1 MNFELTGTL
10 TEVFDTQ
17 NITDTFQKRDIVVE
31 TSTTDAQGKEY
42 FETIK
47 FQLTQ
52 DRCDL
57 ISDFG
62 IGEEITVH
70 FNIKGSKWDKGDKP
84 VYFVNLDAWRLE
96 STSTG
101 GQKGGQEGGQKV
113 QEDEVPNNDV
123 DPDQDLPFIITIFLT
138 VGSMITMMF

>member
-1 MNFELTGTL
+1 MSYQLTGTL

-57 ISDFG
+57 VSDFG

-96 STSTG
+96 STSTA
-101 GQKGGQEGGQKV
+101 QDTTHEKAH
-113 QEDEVPNNDV
+113 EDEVPNNDV

-138 VGSMITMMF
+138 VGSMITMMI